1 MTTTLTFSFIHRPLV
16 PFAHDYAHGD
26 SEPWHEH
33 DCAQL
38 LHTLSGVVRV
48 DTASGCWVVP
58 PGRGVWLPAGTQH
71 SLRITGNVAA
81 RTLFIDQLARA
92 DLPAGCQIVQI
103 TPLLRELIVSSLAL
117 AERYAP
123 ASRDERIYELILD
136 EIRGMAILPFGL
148 PEPQSETLRRLCQQ
162 VREAPGDV
170 WSSSQAAKACSMSER
185 TLNRH
190 FQQQT
195 SLTWR
200 EWVRRA
206 KLMEALIRLAQGHSV
221 LRVALELGYG
231 SHSAFSAMFRR
242 VMGVAPSDYFRPLA

>member
-1 MTTTLTFSFIHRPLV
+1 MTTTTTFSFQHRPLV

-26 SEPWHEH
+26 QEDWHQH

-38 LHTLSGVVRV
+38 LHILSGVVRV
-48 DTASGCWVVP
+48 AIPAGYWVVP
-58 PGRGVWLPAGTQH
+58 PGRGVWLPAGTPH
-71 SLRITGNVAA
+71 ALRMTGNVAA
-81 RTLFIDQLARA
+81 RTLFIDPLARA

-103 TPLLRELIVSSLAL
+103 TPLLRELIVSSLGL
-117 AERYAP
+117 AECYAP

-148 PEPQSETLRRLCQQ
+148 PEPQSDTLRRLCQQ
-162 VREAPGDV
+162 VREAPGEA
-170 WSSSQAAKACSMSER
+170 WSSGQAAKVCSMSER

-195 SLTWR
+195 SLTWS

-242 VMGVAPSDYFRPLA
+242 VMGVAPSDYFRPST

>member
-1 MTTTLTFSFIHRPLV
+1 M
-16 PFAHDYAHGD
+16 
-26 SEPWHEH
+26 
-33 DCAQL
+33 
-38 LHTLSGVVRV
+38 
-48 DTASGCWVVP
+48 
-58 PGRGVWLPAGTQH
+58 
-71 SLRITGNVAA
+71 TGNVAA
-81 RTLFIDQLARA
+81 RTLFIDPLARA

-162 VREAPGDV
+162 VREAPGEA
-170 WSSSQAAKACSMSER
+170 WSSGQAAKACSMSER

-195 SLTWR
+195 SLTWS

-206 KLMEALIRLAQGHSV
+206 KLMEALVRLAQGHSV

-242 VMGVAPSDYFRPLA
+242 VMGVAPSDYFSSPGLIGGAERIAQRLQRGARHVIIDTHAPVAFSLRKKRSGYRPPTGCRCARRGYAHDSP

>member
-1 MTTTLTFSFIHRPLV
+1 MTTTLSFSFQHRPLV

-26 SEPWHEH
+26 QEDWHQH

-38 LHTLSGVVRV
+38 LHILSGVVRV
-48 DTASGCWVVP
+48 ATPVGYWVVP
-58 PGRGVWLPAGTQH
+58 PGRGVWLPAGTPH
-71 SLRITGNVAA
+71 ALRMTGNVAA
-81 RTLFIDQLARA
+81 RTLFIDPLARA

-103 TPLLRELIVSSLAL
+103 TPLLR
-117 AERYAP
+117 P
-123 ASRDERIYELILD
+123 
-136 EIRGMAILPFGL
+136 G
-148 PEPQSETLRRLCQQ
+148 
-162 VREAPGDV
+162 EA
-170 WSSSQAAKACSMSER
+170 WSSGQAAKACSMSER

-195 SLTWR
+195 SLTWS

-206 KLMEALIRLAQGHSV
+206 KLMEALVRLAQGHSV

-242 VMGVAPSDYFRPLA
+242 VMGVAPSDYFRPPA